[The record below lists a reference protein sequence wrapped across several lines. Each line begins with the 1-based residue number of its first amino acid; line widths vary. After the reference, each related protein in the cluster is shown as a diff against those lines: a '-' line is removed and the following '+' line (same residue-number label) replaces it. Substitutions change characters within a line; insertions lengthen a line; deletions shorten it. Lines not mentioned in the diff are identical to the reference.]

1 MKPKTLSQEQAMLKE
16 LEEMFKCNCV
26 LCQENGHKFTT
37 TFDTVK
43 DFFETQLQKA
53 KDATWKE
60 MKDELLS
67 YLAEGRELEV
77 AALEASKLVPDK
89 HYHKGKI
96 HLIDDII
103 ENIS

>member
-1 MKPKTLSQEQAMLKE
+1 MKPKTLSQEQEMITEFDNSFKE
-16 LEEMFKCNCV
+16 QIEGGDWHDYDYVASQIKPFLIM
-26 LCQENGHKFTT
+26 
-37 TFDTVK
+37 
-43 DFFETQLQKA
+43 QLQKA

-96 HLIDDII
+96 HLIDEII